1 MKADGT
7 PERPTGLGAA
17 GRRLWRAVAGGY
29 DLRPDELILLE
40 SAARTL
46 DTLAQI
52 EAALVGAPLTVPGSA
67 GQLREHPLMS
77 EARHQRAAVAALLR
91 QLALPDSDDEIA
103 AVRSAARSRRGRE
116 LARERWSS

>member
-1 MKADGT
+1 MAADRG
-7 PERPTGLGAA
+7 PERPTGLGPA
-17 GRRLWRAVAGGY
+17 GRRLWRSIASGY

-91 QLALPDSDDEIA
+91 QLALPDSDEIA
-103 AVRSAARSRRGRE
+103 AVRSAARSSRGRE
-116 LARERWSS
+116 LARGRWSA